1 MKATNILFL
10 VFVSSVLL
18 GMSAFALFK
27 SNNRNI
33 STLEVKFKGNGAL
46 FLSPE
51 VVNKMLI
58 QSQDSLFFQQ
68 KDVVALRLMEQRLLA
83 NPTIKNVQLYTIPQG
98 ELFVEIEER
107 TPVLRVIGETSFYI
121 DNTGA
126 KMPLSN
132 RHTATVPL
140 FYGAIETTNLKQVL
154 RLIKSVNSDSFL
166 KQELIHLKIQ
176 NNQLVLG
183 LRSHPFEVIWG
194 KPDGFVDKVKK
205 LKRVCAYYVTTNDAP
220 PVKLNLT
227 YSQQVVASY

>member
-18 GMSAFALFK
+18 GMSGFASFK

-33 STLEVKFKGNGAL
+33 SSLEVKFKGNGAL

-68 KDVVALRLMEQRLLA
+68 KDVVALKLMEQRLLA

-107 TPVLRVIGETSFYI
+107 TPVLRVIGET
-121 DNTGA
+121 
-126 KMPLSN
+126 
-132 RHTATVPL
+132 
-140 FYGAIETTNLKQVL
+140 
-154 RLIKSVNSDSFL
+154 
-166 KQELIHLKIQ
+166 
-176 NNQLVLG
+176 
-183 LRSHPFEVIWG
+183 
-194 KPDGFVDKVKK
+194 
-205 LKRVCAYYVTTNDAP
+205 
-220 PVKLNLT
+220 
-227 YSQQVVASY
+227 